1 MPKYFLLSV
10 TASQHYSIKHFE
22 RILSYVQYTNNFE
35 FSVLT
40 FPVRICDI
48 PKLRKNNNIS
58 LNLLGC
64 EKKNVSAI
72 SHQRKGIKTCQPHM
86 IHKGENHHYCSIKN
100 FNRLIGD

>member
-22 RILSYVQYTNNFE
+22 RTLSYVQYTNNFE

-40 FPVRICDI
+40 FHVRICDI

-64 EKKNVSAI
+64 EKKMYLLYLTKERALKHVNPI
-72 SHQRKGIKTCQPHM
+72 
-86 IHKGENHHYCSIKN
+86 
-100 FNRLIGD
+100 